1 MTRAPSPD
9 RTGLPAPYRNPWLSL
24 AEALRAVA
32 ADSRLRAR
40 QLWRRNGDGS
50 LWRPPWWPQP
60 LAAWFWPVL
69 GAAAVALLLTAAVLL
84 PRQLSTQPLSP
95 QPVAPAS
102 PAASASPAAPDS
114 AAAGADLAESG
125 VTEAPLADRAA
136 QKPLADRAG
145 EEPAAAPLPPE
156 TDLQAVVQA
165 EPVLPPAP
173 ADPLD
178 AVLASDGFADLVLR
192 ADPEPD
198 NGLLR
203 LHLQPAFA
211 RLPAGERQGHAQVW
225 QQLLQELGYDHLE
238 LIDPSGRLLARDAL
252 VGGGMIMLNPPPSA

>member
-9 RTGLPAPYRNPWLSL
+9 RSGLPAPYRNPWLSL
-24 AEALRAVA
+24 AEAIRAVA

-84 PRQLSTQPLSP
+84 PRPLSPQPLSP

-102 PAASASPAAPDS
+102 PAASVSPAAPDP
-114 AAAGADLAESG
+114 AADGGDLADSG
-125 VTEAPLADRAA
+125 PAEAPLADQAV
-136 QKPLADRAG
+136 QTPVADRDPAAG
-145 EEPAAAPLPPE
+145 AAAPADPDRQGPLPGEPL
-156 TDLQAVVQA
+156 LQA
-165 EPVLPPAP
+165 AP

-178 AVLASDGFADLVLR
+178 ALLASDGRAGLVQR
-192 ADPEPD
+192 ADPEPE

-211 RLPAGERQGHAQVW
+211 RLPAGERQRHAQDW
-225 QQLLQELGYDHLE
+225 QQLLQGLGYDHLE
-238 LIDPSGRLLARDAL
+238 LIDPAGRLLARDAL